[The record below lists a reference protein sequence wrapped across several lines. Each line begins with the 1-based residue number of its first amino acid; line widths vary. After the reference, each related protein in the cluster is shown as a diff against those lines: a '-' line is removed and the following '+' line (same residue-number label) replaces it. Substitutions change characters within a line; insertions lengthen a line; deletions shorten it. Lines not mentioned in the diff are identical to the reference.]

1 MSKIKTQFVCQSCG
15 YTSPRWIGKCPECN
29 SWNSFVEE
37 TSTASAEH
45 PRALGARAA
54 RNGEAIHPIRLSEIG
69 TNDEARIT
77 TGIVEFDRTLGGGI
91 MPGSIVL
98 VGGDP
103 GIGKSTLMMQM
114 VRGISLG
121 SKTLYVSGEESPR
134 QLKSRASRLGIEND
148 NLYILA
154 ETNIESVLDAMKQMT
169 PDVVIV
175 DSIQTMYRPMIES
188 APGSVSQVRECTAL
202 LMQMAKMSGIPI
214 FVIGHVTKE
223 GMIAGPKVLEH
234 IVDTVLQFEGERTH
248 AYRILRA
255 LKNRFGS
262 TNEIGV
268 FEMRESG
275 LREVPN
281 PSEVFLSERND
292 GASGCAVVAT
302 IEGARPLLVEVQ
314 ALVTSTNFG
323 MPQRTANGF
332 DYKRTQMLLAVL
344 EKHIGARL
352 GSSDVFVNIA
362 GGVQIDEPAVDLGV
376 AAAIMSSFR
385 DVPLDSQT
393 LIIGEVG
400 LSGEIRAVS
409 YCEQRIAEATKLG
422 FKKIILPKASLK
434 SVSVPPG
441 VQLCGVETV
450 TKAMEELL

>member
-1 MSKIKTQFVCQSCG
+1 
-15 YTSPRWIGKCPECN
+15 
-29 SWNSFVEE
+29 
-37 TSTASAEH
+37 
-45 PRALGARAA
+45 
-54 RNGEAIHPIRLSEIG
+54 
-69 TNDEARIT
+69 
-77 TGIVEFDRTLGGGI
+77 
-91 MPGSIVL
+91 
-98 VGGDP
+98 
-103 GIGKSTLMMQM
+103 
-114 VRGISLG
+114 
-121 SKTLYVSGEESPR
+121 
-134 QLKSRASRLGIEND
+134 
-148 NLYILA
+148 
-154 ETNIESVLDAMKQMT
+154 
-169 PDVVIV
+169 
-175 DSIQTMYRPMIES
+175 
-188 APGSVSQVRECTAL
+188 
-202 LMQMAKMSGIPI
+202 
-214 FVIGHVTKE
+214 E

-281 PSEVFLSERND
+281 PSEVFLSERNY

-302 IEGARPLLVEVQ
+302 IEGTRPLLVEVQ

>member
-1 MSKIKTQFVCQSCG
+1 MSI
-15 YTSPRWIGKCPECN
+15 P
-29 SWNSFVEE
+29 
-37 TSTASAEH
+37 A
-45 PRALGARAA
+45 
-54 RNGEAIHPIRLSEIG
+54 
-69 TNDEARIT
+69 
-77 TGIVEFDRTLGGGI
+77 
-91 MPGSIVL
+91 
-98 VGGDP
+98 
-103 GIGKSTLMMQM
+103 
-114 VRGISLG
+114 
-121 SKTLYVSGEESPR
+121 
-134 QLKSRASRLGIEND
+134 
-148 NLYILA
+148 
-154 ETNIESVLDAMKQMT
+154 
-169 PDVVIV
+169 
-175 DSIQTMYRPMIES
+175 IES
-188 APGSVSQVRECTAL
+188 AAGSVAQVRECTAL
-202 LMQMAKMSGIPI
+202 LMRVAKQKGIAI
-214 FVIGHVTKE
+214 FIVGHITKE

-281 PSEVFLSERND
+281 PSEVFLSERNY

-302 IEGARPLLVEVQ
+302 IEGTRPLLVEVQ

-450 TKAMEELL
+450 TNAMEELL

>member
-1 MSKIKTQFVCQSCG
+1 MKTRAVYVCQNCG
-15 YTSPRWIGKCPECN
+15 AQSPRWSGKCNECGE
-29 SWNSFVEE
+29 WNTLVEE
-37 TSTASAEH
+37 IHATGKKASPRSSAPANITKLNDVAVSEAPRTPSSIAE
-45 PRALGARAA
+45 L
-54 RNGEAIHPIRLSEIG
+54 
-69 TNDEARIT
+69 
-77 TGIVEFDRTLGGGI
+77 DRVLGGGI
-91 MPGSIVL
+91 TGGSVVL

-114 VRGISLG
+114 LLG
-121 SKTLYVSGEESPR
+121 MSAQKTLYITGEESLQQIR
-134 QLKSRASRLGIEND
+134 MRTERLGKHSSEHVY
-148 NLYILA
+148 LCA
-154 ETNIESVLDAMKQMT
+154 ETNMDVIVSTIETLAPTVA
-169 PDVVIV
+169 VV
-175 DSIQTMYRPMIES
+175 DSIQTMAIPEIES
-188 APGSVSQVRECTAL
+188 TAGSVAQVRECTAL
-202 LMQMAKMSGIPI
+202 LMRVAKQKGIAI
-214 FVIGHVTKE
+214 FIVGHITKE

-281 PSEVFLSERND
+281 PSEVFLSERNY

-302 IEGARPLLVEVQ
+302 IEGTRPLLVEVQ

>member
-1 MSKIKTQFVCQSCG
+1 MKSRAVYVCQNCG
-15 YTSPRWIGKCPECN
+15 AQSPRWSGKCNECGE
-29 SWNSFVEE
+29 WNTLVEE
-37 TSTASAEH
+37 IRSTEKKGSPRSSAPANITKLNDVAVSEA
-45 PRALGARAA
+45 PRTPSSIAEL
-54 RNGEAIHPIRLSEIG
+54 
-69 TNDEARIT
+69 
-77 TGIVEFDRTLGGGI
+77 DRVLGGGI
-91 MPGSIVL
+91 TGGSVVL

-114 VRGISLG
+114 LLG
-121 SKTLYVSGEESPR
+121 MGAQKTLYITGEESLQQIR
-134 QLKSRASRLGIEND
+134 MRTERLGQHSAEHVY
-148 NLYILA
+148 LCA
-154 ETNIESVLDAMKQMT
+154 ETNMDVIVSTIETLAPTVA
-169 PDVVIV
+169 VV
-175 DSIQTMYRPMIES
+175 DSIQTMSIPAIES
-188 APGSVSQVRECTAL
+188 AAGSVAQVRECTAL
-202 LMQMAKMSGIPI
+202 LMRVAKQKGIAI
-214 FVIGHVTKE
+214 FIVGHITKE

-281 PSEVFLSERND
+281 PSEVFLSERNY

-302 IEGARPLLVEVQ
+302 IEGTRPLLVEVQ

>member
-1 MSKIKTQFVCQSCG
+1 MKSRAVYVCQNCG
-15 YTSPRWIGKCPECN
+15 AQSPRWSGKCNECGE
-29 SWNSFVEE
+29 WNTLVEE
-37 TSTASAEH
+37 IRNTEKKGSPRSSAPANITKLNDVTVSET
-45 PRALGARAA
+45 PRTPSSIAEL
-54 RNGEAIHPIRLSEIG
+54 
-69 TNDEARIT
+69 
-77 TGIVEFDRTLGGGI
+77 DRVLGGGI
-91 MPGSIVL
+91 TGGSVVL

-114 VRGISLG
+114 LLG
-121 SKTLYVSGEESPR
+121 MSAQKTLYITGEESLQQIR
-134 QLKSRASRLGIEND
+134 MRTERLGQHSAEHVY
-148 NLYILA
+148 LCA
-154 ETNIESVLDAMKQMT
+154 ETNMDVIVSTIETLAPTVA
-169 PDVVIV
+169 VV
-175 DSIQTMYRPMIES
+175 DSIQTMSIPAIES
-188 APGSVSQVRECTAL
+188 AAGSVAQVRECTAL
-202 LMQMAKMSGIPI
+202 LMRVAKQKNIAI
-214 FVIGHVTKE
+214 FIVGHITKE

-281 PSEVFLSERND
+281 PSEVFLSERNY

-302 IEGARPLLVEVQ
+302 IEGTRPLLVEVQ